1 MKDVTIVD
9 RTEPPFEYETW
20 PDSEPRAQMDGRADS
35 ETRSEALAD
44 PRDNVS
50 SLLLA
55 VAIFGVFLAVK
66 WFYWPLP
73 SQ

>member
-1 MKDVTIVD
+1 MKDVTVVGH
-9 RTEPPFEYETW
+9 ETW
-20 PDSEPRAQMDGRADS
+20 PDSEPRAQLDGCADS
-35 ETRSEALAD
+35 ETRSEASAD
-44 PRDNVS
+44 PQANVS

-73 SQ
+73 YQ

>member
-1 MKDVTIVD
+1 MKDVTIVGH
-9 RTEPPFEYETW
+9 ETW
-20 PDSEPRAQMDGRADS
+20 PDSEPRAQLDGCADS
-35 ETRSEALAD
+35 KTRSESSAD
-44 PRDNVS
+44 PQDNVS

-73 SQ
+73 YQ